1 MYAHFY
7 HLDEEP
13 FNLTPDPKFQ
23 YVNESTRE
31 AMAAVLHGIKSRKG
45 FITLIGEAGTGKT
58 TLLKRILDEIEGETS
73 VVFVFNPGVSFDEL
87 LGFICMELGIATEG
101 CGRLQLLERLNAY
114 LLDQLTEGR
123 NVVVMI
129 DEAQTLSDGVLEEL
143 RLLSN
148 LETAKEK
155 ILQILLTGQPE
166 LEDKLRRPG
175 LRQLRQRIAVRAT
188 LKPVRG
194 NEIAAYVESRLRSAG
209 AVQTDFFS
217 PGSLRRVWKAAG
229 GIPRVV
235 NVMCDNAMMLAFAE
249 GKKKISTSVMND
261 AIRDLA
267 GRTIRQDWGD
277 RLSLWFSAPSV
288 RYVGA
293 ALVALAIVVP
303 FALSMVPM
311 DLAGVSD
318 QESRAVAAKV
328 TESVRSPASP
338 SSLVPPAARPEGGG
352 SLAQWLARSGR
363 SEASRKT
370 VVAGAESTEWGDEY
384 APGQLYPSVPRDR
397 AQGDAAL
404 SQAVIDSI
412 RRAEIMAR
420 STAARLYASRGN
432 LPDLTLSKKRLPPA
446 FPRTKTATGL
456 SRQARSPITGE
467 QAAVALSSAGSVEEL
482 AAATE
487 ELANALESLA
497 GSTAGPITR
506 VRGGFRGA
514 LLGPGSGQ
522 PVVGELVRIMPGD
535 SVWSIAEEHY
545 GDVGPMML
553 KSILDANPGIRNPRK
568 LGVGDQLFLP
578 FYTPE
583 RMVSPGRN
591 GGYRVLLSSSPDP
604 RLVRSVEQWLA
615 QVAPAVK
622 LETETS
628 SGAAVRYRL
637 YATGLASREAAV
649 ATANRIL
656 AAYDRLSGHA

>member
-101 CGRLQLLERLNAY
+101 CGRLKLLERLNAY

-194 NEIAAYVESRLRSAG
+194 DEIAAYVETRLRSAG
-209 AVQTDFFS
+209 AAQTDFFS

-267 GRTIRQDWGD
+267 GRTVRQDWGD
-277 RLSLWFSAPSV
+277 RFALWFSAPSV

-293 ALVALAIVVP
+293 ALVALAVVVP

-311 DLAGVSD
+311 DLAGVPD
-318 QESRAVAAKV
+318 QESRTVAAKA
-328 TESVRSPASP
+328 TESVRSPAPP
-338 SSLVPPAARPEGGG
+338 SSVVPPAAVAESRPEGGG
-352 SLAQWLARSGR
+352 SLAQWLARSSR

-370 VVAGAESTEWGDEY
+370 VGAGTE
-384 APGQLYPSVPRDR
+384 
-397 AQGDAAL
+397 
-404 SQAVIDSI
+404 
-412 RRAEIMAR
+412 
-420 STAARLYASRGN
+420 
-432 LPDLTLSKKRLPPA
+432 LT
-446 FPRTKTATGL
+446 
-456 SRQARSPITGE
+456 
-467 QAAVALSSAGSVEEL
+467 EL
-482 AAATE
+482 
-487 ELANALESLA
+487 
-497 GSTAGPITR
+497 TR
-506 VRGGFRGA
+506 
-514 LLGPGSGQ
+514 
-522 PVVGELVRIMPGD
+522 
-535 SVWSIAEEHY
+535 
-545 GDVGPMML
+545 
-553 KSILDANPGIRNPRK
+553 
-568 LGVGDQLFLP
+568 
-578 FYTPE
+578 
-583 RMVSPGRN
+583 
-591 GGYRVLLSSSPDP
+591 
-604 RLVRSVEQWLA
+604 
-615 QVAPAVK
+615 
-622 LETETS
+622 
-628 SGAAVRYRL
+628 
-637 YATGLASREAAV
+637 
-649 ATANRIL
+649 
-656 AAYDRLSGHA
+656 